1 MDNRKKCTRYMF
13 ESANNT
19 NNNKY
24 TSEDKKNLKIIVFFT
39 FFDSFLAHHSMII
52 YMNESI
58 YYNIF
63 LIQFDATKKKNHRK
77 NSAPVNIYSLPL
89 VFFLYTWCLPWNDN
103 PLILFFVFFCVLQQ
117 NWQNRCQLFIL
128 VNK

>member
-1 MDNRKKCTRYMF
+1 MDNRKKSTRYMF

-63 LIQFDATKKKNHRK
+63 LIQFDATKKKTTEK
-77 NSAPVNIYSLPL
+77 
-89 VFFLYTWCLPWNDN
+89 
-103 PLILFFVFFCVLQQ
+103 ILL
-117 NWQNRCQLFIL
+117 L
-128 VNK
+128 